1 MTQTPVLDCPV
12 CDTELPEPFYSISG
26 IPVHCNVLW
35 PSAAEALRAPQ
46 GDMLLSMCSRCGL
59 IHNISFD
66 PRLVEYAPGYENS
79 LHCSP
84 RFQDYARDLVG
95 HLVERYGLRGRLVAE
110 IGCGRGEFLSML
122 HEQGGAL
129 GLGFDP
135 SHDGDGGPG
144 FEVVREVYAP
154 SVHGA
159 LPADLVCIRHVL
171 EHVADPRRLLADV
184 REGLGSE
191 SHAAVYVEVPDATYT
206 FRDLGIWDL
215 IYEHC
220 SYFSTPAMDALLRRT
235 GYRPERS
242 WTEFGGQFLCVEA
255 EATSEPWGPLPPI
268 GPALEDDVRA
278 FPALAGDKIDRWNIE
293 LDRLVGSGRR
303 VAVWGAG
310 SKGAMFLNL
319 LEAGRCV
326 GQVVDINPRKAGRH
340 IPGTGQ
346 RVVTPE
352 EMEPPDVVIVM
363 NPEYRAEI
371 GDILGARAV
380 SAEMLVA

>member
-1 MTQTPVLDCPV
+1 MTSLPVLDCPV
-12 CDTELPEPFYSISG
+12 CDTELPEPFYAISG

-35 PSAAEALRAPQ
+35 PSAAEAVQAPQ
-46 GDMLLSMCSRCGL
+46 GDMLLSRCSRCGL
-59 IHNISFD
+59 IHNVSFD

-84 RFQDYARDLVG
+84 RFQDYARDLVD

-135 SHDGDGGPG
+135 SHDGNGGPG
-144 FEVVREVYAP
+144 FEVVREIYAP

-159 LPADLVCIRHVL
+159 LPADLVCVRHVL
-171 EHVADPRRLLADV
+171 EHVAHPRQLLADV
-184 REGLGSE
+184 REGLGAG

-235 GYRPERS
+235 GYRPDRS

-255 EATSEPWGPLPPI
+255 EAAAEPSAPAGS
-268 GPALEDDVRA
+268 GHALESDVRA
-278 FPALAGDKIDRWNIE
+278 FPARASEKIDRWNSL
-293 LDRLVGSGRR
+293 LDQLVGSGRR

-310 SKGAMFLNL
+310 SKGTTFLNL
-319 LEAGRCV
+319 LEAGRDV
-326 GQVVDINPRKAGRH
+326 EQVVDINPRKAGRH

-346 RVVTPE
+346 RVVTPD

-363 NPEYRAEI
+363 NPEYRVEI
-371 GDILGARAV
+371 GDLLGARAI
-380 SAEMLVA
+380 SAELLVA

>member
-1 MTQTPVLDCPV
+1 MPVLDCPV

-46 GDMLLSMCSRCGL
+46 GDMLLSRCSRCGL
-59 IHNISFD
+59 VHNVSFD

-84 RFQDYARDLVG
+84 RFQDYARDLVD
-95 HLVERYGLRGRLVAE
+95 HLVERYRLRGKVVAE

-135 SHDGDGGPG
+135 SHDGNGGPG
-144 FEVVREVYAP
+144 FEVVRAVYAP

-159 LPADLVCIRHVL
+159 LPAELVCVRHVL
-171 EHVADPRRLLADV
+171 EHVGDPRQLLADV

-191 SHAAVYVEVPDATYT
+191 SRAAVYVEVPDAAYT

-220 SYFSTPAMDALLRRT
+220 SYFSTSAMDVLLRQT
-235 GYRPERS
+235 GFRPERS

-255 EATSEPWGPLPPI
+255 EASGEQSVPTAG
-268 GPALEDDVRA
+268 GQLESDVRA
-278 FPALAGDKIDRWNIE
+278 FPGRASEKIDRWNVL

-310 SKGAMFLNL
+310 SKGATFLNL
-319 LEAGRCV
+319 LEAGGEV

-346 RVVTPE
+346 RVVTPD

-363 NPEYRAEI
+363 NPEYRVEI
-371 GDILGARAV
+371 GNLLGARAI
-380 SAEMLVA
+380 SAELLVA